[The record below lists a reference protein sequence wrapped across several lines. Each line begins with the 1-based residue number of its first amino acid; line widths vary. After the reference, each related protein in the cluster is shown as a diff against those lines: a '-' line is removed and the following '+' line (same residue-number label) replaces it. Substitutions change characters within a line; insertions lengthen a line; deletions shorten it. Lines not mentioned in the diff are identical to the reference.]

1 MTFPSYRDR
10 YLPAMTLR
18 RIREL
23 PDKAWAPV
31 ILATGAIEQHG
42 PHLPV
47 AVDALMGQVWLC
59 LALARLPAG
68 ASCYV
73 APPITI
79 GKSNEHTGF
88 PGTLMISRDTL
99 RSQVLAVARQVR
111 AWGFGSLA
119 VINTHGGNVPV
130 LVPTLREARAAYGL
144 RAGMLTAK
152 AASGISAQEAAFGI
166 HAGEVET
173 SWVMAAAGRLVDP
186 SKAVCEF
193 PARLG
198 DPGLVRPVNAPALAA
213 WASRDLSRSGI
224 MGDATAATAAKGERW
239 LEEGA
244 ASLAEAIAEV
254 CRAGRAEPDPGTR
267 GP

>member
-1 MTFPSYRDR
+1 MNFPSYRDR
-10 YLPAMTLR
+10 YLPAMTQR
-18 RIREL
+18 RIAAL

-47 AVDALMGQVWLC
+47 AVDALMGQVWLS

-99 RSQVLAVARQVR
+99 RSQVLAIARQVHL
-111 AWGFGSLA
+111 WGFRSLA

-130 LVPTLREARAAYGL
+130 LVPTLREIRSLYGM
-144 RAGMLTAK
+144 RAGILQSTPV
-152 AASGISAQEAAFGI
+152 SELSAQEATFGI

-173 SWVMAAAGRLVDP
+173 SWILASAPQHVEM
-186 SKAVCEF
+186 SKAVCEY
-193 PARLG
+193 PAHLG
-198 DPGLVRPVNAPALAA
+198 DPGEVRPVAAPALVA
-213 WASRDLSRSGI
+213 WASRDVSKSGI
-224 MGDATAATAAKGERW
+224 MGDATAATVAKGERW
-239 LEEGA
+239 LERGAEGYA
-244 ASLAEAIAEV
+244 AAIAEV
-254 CRAGRAEPDPGTR
+254 CRIGRPPAP
-267 GP
+267 

>member
-1 MTFPSYRDR
+1 MNFPSFRDR

-18 RIREL
+18 RIAAL

-47 AVDALMGQVWLC
+47 AVDALMGQVWLS

-88 PGTLMISRDTL
+88 PGTLMISRNTL
-99 RSQVLAVARQVR
+99 RSQILAVARQAH
-111 AWGFGSLA
+111 AWGFRSLA

-130 LVPTLREARAAYGL
+130 IVPTLREIRSIYGMRAAVL
-144 RAGMLTAK
+144 QSKPVPDL
-152 AASGISAQEAAFGI
+152 SAQEATFGI

-173 SWVMAAAGRLVDP
+173 SWILAAAPQFTDQE
-186 SKAVCEF
+186 KAVCEY
-193 PARLG
+193 PARI
-198 DPGLVRPVNAPALAA
+198 DEPGEVRPVAAPALVA
-213 WASRDLSRSGI
+213 WASKDVSKSGI
-224 MGDATAATAAKGERW
+224 MGDAASASGAKGEIW
-239 LEEGA
+239 LERGA
-244 ASLAEAIAEV
+244 DGYAAAIAEV
-254 CRAGRAEPDPGTR
+254 CRVGRMSGS
-267 GP
+267 